1 MSSSRPSENEL
12 EPLIPILQS
21 RVISCW
27 ERFGTSRL
35 AVTART
41 LKDFNDSS
49 PPLLIQTSVKKRTGK
64 KINGRN
70 KGSNYKIGSY
80 LQVWQEDN
88 LAVYRYPALIF
99 MLEGRADFQVG
110 DYVIHCPQDHFL
122 LFASGLPRPMGGR
135 PHFEENP
142 AAQRKCSILWIFA
155 PPGTNSV
162 ISYVCHSEGEKHFGN
177 EYRIVHR
184 LPIIH
189 LFQLLI
195 EELENQVPE
204 HKDVIPQLLEAFL
217 HLFLGELQKGH
228 FQREGHSSRI
238 SPSENPVSSIEAAR
252 QYISTH
258 LNFSLTASHVAEQ
271 IYMSRS
277 NFLQHFKCETGQ
289 TFHEF
294 IIGQRMQEAGRLL
307 SEGHWSINYV
317 SRYVGLRPAQFRVQ
331 FKKYFGKTP
340 SEFREKL
347 AKKRRSQ

>member
-1 MSSSRPSENEL
+1 MSDKLSSKDI

-21 RVISCW
+21 QVIPCW

-41 LKDFNDSS
+41 LNDFNNAS
-49 PPLLIQTSVKKRTGK
+49 PPLLIQTSVKKRIGK
-64 KINGRN
+64 KVNGRN
-70 KGSNYKIGSY
+70 KGSNYKIGAY
-80 LQVWQEDN
+80 LQVWPEDN
-88 LAVYRYPALIF
+88 LAVYRYPTLIF
-99 MLEGRADFQVG
+99 MLEGQADFQVG

-122 LFASGLPRPMGGR
+122 LFASGIPRPMGGR
-135 PHFEENP
+135 PHFEDNHT
-142 AAQRKCSILWIFA
+142 AQRKCSILWFFA

-162 ISYVCHSEGEKHFGN
+162 ISYVCHSEGEKHFGD

-195 EELENQVPE
+195 EELENRSPE
-204 HKDVIPQLLEAFL
+204 RKDVSPQLMEAFL
-217 HLFLGELQKGH
+217 QLFLSEMQQGH
-228 FQREGHSSRI
+228 FQREGHSSHI
-238 SPSENPVSSIEAAR
+238 SLSENPVSSIEEAR
-252 QYISTH
+252 QYINTH
-258 LNFSLTASHVAEQ
+258 LNLSLTASHVAEQ

-277 NFLQHFKCETGQ
+277 NFLQHFKRETGQ

-294 IIGQRMQEAGRLL
+294 IVGQRMQEAGRLL

-317 SRYVGLRPAQFRVQ
+317 SRHVGLRPAQFRIQ
-331 FKKYFGKTP
+331 FKKYFGKSP
-340 SEFREKL
+340 SEFRDKL

>member
-1 MSSSRPSENEL
+1 MPSSKPSENEI

-21 RVISCW
+21 QVIPCW
-27 ERFGTSRL
+27 ERFGADRL
-35 AVTART
+35 AVTAKT
-41 LKDFNDSS
+41 LKQFNDAS
-49 PPLLIQTSVKKRTGK
+49 PPALMRTSVKKRVGK
-64 KINGRN
+64 KTSGRN

-99 MLEGRADFQVG
+99 MLEGQADFQVG

-122 LFASGLPRPMGGR
+122 LFASGMPRPMGGR
-135 PHFEENP
+135 PHFEENNT
-142 AAQRKCSILWIFA
+142 AQRKCSILWFFA

-162 ISYVCHSEGEKHFGN
+162 ISYVCHSEGEKHFGD

-195 EELENQVPE
+195 EELENRPSE
-204 HKDVIPQLLEAFL
+204 RKDVSPQLLEAFL
-217 HLFLGELQKGH
+217 HLFLDELQQGH
-228 FQREGHSSRI
+228 FQRAGHSSHI
-238 SPSENPVSSIEAAR
+238 SFSENSVSSIEQAR
-252 QYISTH
+252 RYITTH
-258 LNFSLTASHVAEQ
+258 LNKTLTAENVAQ
-271 IYMSRS
+271 AVYMSRS
-277 NFLQHFKCETGQ
+277 NFLQHFKHETGQ

-294 IIGQRMQEAGRLL
+294 MIGQRMEEAGRLL

-317 SRYVGLRPAQFRVQ
+317 SQYVGLRPAQFRVQ
-331 FKKYFGKTP
+331 FKKYFGKPP

-347 AKKRRSQ
+347 AKERRSQ